1 MQLGVVS
8 VCVVSVTLY
17 CMLCMQLKNNLLKVV
32 PFNIV
37 VFPLDCESIQRFWT
51 GEGRRGE
58 SGGGKKGVEGRQEK
72 GGGEARE
79 GEGRQERGR
88 GGKRGEEGRQERG
101 GGEAREGEGRQ
112 ERRGGEAREGG
123 GELWLENYF
132 ILYTKIKLDL
142 VYYYGF
148 IDEIIT

>member
-17 CMLCMQLKNNLLKVV
+17 CMLCMLCMQLKNNLLKVV
-32 PFNIV
+32 PFNFV

-72 GGGEARE
+72 
-79 GEGRQERGR
+79 
-88 GGKRGEEGRQERG
+88 G

>member
-32 PFNIV
+32 PLHIV

-58 SGGGKKGVEGRQEK
+58 SGGGKRREEGRQEK

-79 GEGRQERGR
+79 GRR
-88 GGKRGEEGRQERG
+88 GGKRREEGRQEKG

-112 ERRGGEAREGG
+112 ERRGGEAREGRQEREEG
-123 GELWLENYF
+123 SFGLRI
-132 ILYTKIKLDL
+132 ILFCTPKLN
-142 VYYYGF
+142 
-148 IDEIIT
+148 